1 MDNEVGDALTRA
13 PSRRAHR
20 DSRAAMRRAKRR
32 QRLVGIPMAML
43 GLALIGLGTYSY
55 LRNQDADGPGSVQVG
70 GVTQERTTTSPSTT
84 VVDATSSTP
93 LANLPLPGTAAEAP
107 PAEVI
112 TPGAARPTTTTI
124 PPPRVVTTTLPA
136 GSTPEPESRP
146 GG

>member
-1 MDNEVGDALTRA
+1 
-13 PSRRAHR
+13 
-20 DSRAAMRRAKRR
+20 
-32 QRLVGIPMAML
+32 MAML

-70 GVTQERTTTSPSTT
+70 GVTQERTTTSPAATM
-84 VVDATSSTP
+84 VDATSSTP

-107 PAEVI
+107 AAQVI
-112 TPGAARPTTTTI
+112 SGSTTTTTI

-136 GSTPEPESRP
+136 GSTPDPSPRP